1 MNWDATEVWGKYPF
15 VFFTA
20 LLMSS
25 VLSLLWRRVAP
36 YGGFVDRPGERRIHS
51 DPVPTAGGIAL
62 IAGFHV
68 ACAAIFFVPWHP
80 FSGQL
85 SLSWWLGFGIV
96 SCCVAAVG
104 IADDRLRLKPG
115 IKLAGQVVVGGVA
128 YAQGMRIGNVF
139 GAPLPEMADMVAT
152 VVWFLVLMN
161 AFNLIDGL
169 DGLAAGLG
177 VVASLGVGVSLL
189 FRNHPNDVLIC
200 LALAGACVGF
210 LRYNFHP
217 AKLFMGDT
225 GSMFLGCAIACIA
238 LGTSSKGTAMV
249 SIMAPILAAGVP
261 ILDASMAVWRRS
273 VRSFLRTEEKRGLS
287 LWGLAQGDD
296 EHLHH
301 RLLRRG
307 LSQRQVAV
315 ILYGFGVLL
324 AVIGVVSSAYQEY
337 RLGVLMLAFV
347 IGVYVVVRH
356 LAWIELWDSGTAILA
371 GLRRGRPKSLAL
383 ILYPVMDVTAM
394 AVALSV
400 ALALATGGES
410 GRSLKQEW
418 IRAAPWAVGFPF
430 ILLVLSR
437 SYSRVWSRARI
448 SEYVLTGAAVVGGI
462 LLWLAAALVFCDHPT
477 RVCTTTAFLL
487 IGMSVPAVVGSRAFV
502 RVLRDIMAWKS
513 RLAAGRGGARRVLL
527 VGAGAECQLFLTEA
541 SLLYDPE
548 KGIHVVGI
556 VDEDI
561 GLRGRWVH
569 GYRVLGTLDS
579 LSAIMSATGAE
590 EIVIVTRLDPDSKV
604 KLLCV
609 AAGQGAV
616 VREWSTRLD
625 TLRSGS

>member
-1 MNWDATEVWGKYPF
+1 MNWDATEVWGKYLF

-20 LLMSS
+20 LLVSS
-25 VLSLLWRRVAP
+25 VLSLLWRFAAP
-36 YGGFVDRPGERRIHS
+36 YVGFVDMPGARRIHS
-51 DPVPTAGGIAL
+51 EPVPTAGGIAV

-68 ACAAIFFVPWHP
+68 ACAGIYFLPWRP
-80 FSGQL
+80 FSGHL
-85 SLSWWLGFGIV
+85 SLSWWLSLGIV
-96 SCCVAAVG
+96 SCCVATVG

-115 IKLAGQVVVGGVA
+115 IKLAGQVVVALVA

-139 GAPLPEMADMVAT
+139 GASLPEMADMAAT

-161 AFNLIDGL
+161 AFNLIDGM

-177 VVASLGVGVSLL
+177 IVACMGLGVSLL
-189 FRNHPNDVLIC
+189 FRHHPNDVLVC
-200 LALAGACVGF
+200 LALAGACAGF
-210 LRYNFHP
+210 LRHNFHP
-217 AKLFMGDT
+217 AKVFMGDT

-249 SIMAPILAAGVP
+249 SIMAPILAVGVP
-261 ILDASMAVWRRS
+261 ILDAGMAVWRRS
-273 VRSFLRTEEKRGLS
+273 VRSFLRTEDKGGAS
-287 LWGLAQGDD
+287 LWGVAQGDD

-315 ILYGFGVLL
+315 ILYGFGILL
-324 AVIGVVSSAYQEY
+324 AAIGVVSSAYQEY

-356 LAWIELWDSGTAILA
+356 LAWIELWDSGSAILA
-371 GLRRGRPKSLAL
+371 GVRRGGPKSLAVV
-383 ILYPVMDVTAM
+383 LYPVMDVTSM
-394 AVALSV
+394 AIALAV
-400 ALALATGGES
+400 ALALATGGDS
-410 GRSLKQEW
+410 GKGLKHEW
-418 IRAAPWAVGFPF
+418 LRAAPWAIGLPF
-430 ILLVLSR
+430 MLLVLSR
-437 SYSRVWSRARI
+437 SYSTVWSRARI

-462 LLWLAAALVFCDHPT
+462 LLWMGTSLILCDHPVRICVT
-477 RVCTTTAFLL
+477 AAFLL
-487 IGMSVPAVVGSRAFV
+487 IGLSVPAVVGSRAFV

-513 RLAAGRGGARRVLL
+513 RLVTGRGGARRVLL

-556 VDEDI
+556 VDEDL

-579 LSAIMSATGAE
+579 LSAIMSSTGAE
-590 EIVIVTRLDPDSKV
+590 EIVIVARLDPDSRE
-604 KLLCV
+604 KLLSF
-609 AAGQGAV
+609 ADGRGMV
-616 VREWSTRLD
+616 VREWRTRLD
-625 TLRSGS
+625 ILSSGS